1 MELMFAEWEDGE
13 RFSFE
18 DSDRFEE
25 DSLCSFISEAE
36 SLCQNWRGWR
46 KQSAGPNSPTVKIKD
61 GQVIPLVEL
70 SAKQVAFHIPFEVVE
85 KVYPPVPEQLQLRI
99 AYWSFPENEEDIR
112 LYSCLA
118 NGSPDEFQRGEQL
131 YRIKA
136 VRDPLQIGFHL
147 SATVVSQQP
156 GQSKG
161 AYNVAVMF
169 DRCRITSCSCTC
181 GAGAKWC
188 AHVVAL
194 CLFRIHNASAVCL
207 RAPVSESLSRLQR
220 DQLQKFAQYL
230 ISELPQQ
237 ILPTAQR
244 LLDELLSSQSTAIN
258 TVCGAPD
265 PTAGPSASDQSTWY
279 LDESTLSD
287 NIKKTLHKFCGPS
300 PVVFSDVNS
309 MYLSSTE
316 PPAAA
321 EWACLLRPL
330 RGREP
335 EGIWNLLSIVREMF
349 KRRDSNAAPLLE
361 ILTEQCLTYE
371 QIIGWWYSVR
381 TSASHSSASG
391 HTGRSN
397 GQTEVAAHA
406 CASMCDEMV
415 VLWRLAVLDPTMS
428 PQRRLELASQLKQ
441 WHLKVIEIVK
451 RGQHRKSLDK
461 LFQGFKP
468 AVESCYFDWEAAY
481 PLAGITYCST
491 DKKSASFCWARA
503 VQQQRGAKAGLN
515 GGAGGGGGGGGGG
528 GDQESG
534 GRPGGAGCDGG
545 SVDYKPRSGG
555 GGGYQQEVAVRP
567 KETLVGKRKGLSA
580 GGGGL
585 MRLGG
590 GGVSLGM
597 EGEGKG
603 MYKPGGSGGGGG
615 GAAGGSSSSS
625 SGSKAKMTQ
634 GGKASCSGGAGG
646 GGGGSGGG
654 GGGGSGGG
662 GGGGGSGKHPSAKR
676 RTSSEDSSLE
686 PDMAELSLDD
696 GSSLALGAE
705 ASNTSSFDF
714 LPPPPEMLPSPSPL
728 LREPRKYGGNGGG
741 SGGMGLGKERAFD
754 GKRVTHAPVAVPPQ
768 PDAFPKSCD
777 LPGPSSASAPG
788 GGGGVASAGS
798 ANDKE
803 VEVEAELEE
812 NGVEEED
819 LVAMDD
825 APQPSTSTAASGS
838 SSLPVVTVTG
848 KPPRGARREGGGG
861 AAGGGAAGGI
871 GEGSGAS
878 AAPEGAAAA
887 AGGGGGGGGGDP
899 VGEDDYQAYY
909 LSAAEEGGE
918 RGAPD
923 NNHEEEP
930 DIFAGI
936 KPLEQEG
943 RMEVLFACAEALY
956 AHGYSNE
963 ACRLAVELARD
974 LLANPPDLK
983 VEQPQTKGKKSKVST
998 SRQTQVATN
1007 TLSKAAFLL
1016 TVLSERQELHNL
1028 AFSMGMFSLE
1038 LQRPPASTKALEV
1051 KLAYQESEVVALLK
1065 KIPLGVVEMGLI
1077 RDRAEQLRDGNFCDY
1092 RPVLPLMLASFIFD
1106 VLCTPA
1112 VSPTGSRPP
1121 SRNRNTEMP
1130 GDEELGFEAAVAAIG
1145 MKTTV
1150 SEAEHPLL
1158 CEGTR
1163 REKGDL
1169 ALALMITYKDDQS
1182 KLKKILDK
1190 LLDRESQTHK
1200 PQTLSSFYSSKPA
1213 AGSQKSPSKHSAAH
1227 THAHTHTHAHAHTHA
1242 SSSSHS
1248 ASAGASG
1255 GVSKHA
1261 GAVPVSS
1268 GAGSAQGSGSGS
1280 AQGVAGGGCAA
1291 GQQGA
1296 LGGGGVQNV
1305 SAAAAAEAGEAGTT
1319 DSREQDGVPLSSC
1332 EQPSEA
1338 AVFKPEGTVPSR
1350 LALGG
1355 RGAYSGRCWG
1365 SPVRQKKKHTGM
1377 ASIDSSA
1384 PETTSDSSPT
1394 LSRRP
1399 LRGGWAATSWGR
1411 GQDSDSISSSS
1422 SDSLGS
1428 SSSSG
1433 SRRAGG
1439 GARAKSTDTS
1449 RYKGRRPECHA
1460 PHVPN
1465 QPSEAAAHFYFELA
1479 KTVLIKAGGNSS
1491 TSIFTQPS
1499 ASGGHQGPHR
1509 NLHLCAFEIGLYALG
1524 LHNFVSPNWLSRT
1537 YSSHVS
1543 WITGQAMEIG
1553 SAALNILVECWDG
1566 HLTPPEV
1573 ASLADRASRARDP
1586 NMVRAA
1592 AELALSCLPHAHA
1605 LNPNEIQRALVQCKE
1620 QVGPSL
1626 QIWQH
1631 CHRHSEGPPHGT
1643 HKRHHWSRDQ
1653 VREQDN
1659 VMLEKACMAVEE
1671 AAKGGGVYPEVLF
1684 EVAHQWYWLY
1694 EQTVGGGS
1702 GAQREVPARC
1712 GANGGT
1718 ARRQQE
1724 SSCNVLEGGGGMD
1737 PQQMAAVTASV
1748 TAATVVPVISVGS
1761 TIYQSHTLPGSAMAH
1776 TQGLHPYTTIQAH
1789 LPTVCT
1795 SQYLGHPLQHV
1806 SRPAVFPV
1814 PGATYPQ
1821 GMHPAFIGAQ
1831 YPFSVAT
1838 GPPMATAVT
1847 FPGVPVPSMTQITV
1861 HPYHTETGLPLS
1873 TTVAGGVHSGSAI
1886 QAIQGASM
1894 PGLASQPAPLVS
1906 APFPTEDEHSQPI
1919 SQQGLHYLHSAYRVG
1934 MLALEMLGRRAHNDH
1949 PNNFSRSPPYTE
1961 DVKWLLGLA
1970 ARLGVN
1976 YVYQFCVGAAKGVLS
1991 PFVLQEI
1998 IMEALQRLNPAH
2010 IHAHLRTPAFQ
2021 QLVQRCQQAYLQ
2033 YIHHRL
2039 IHLTPADYDD
2049 FVNIIRSARGAF
2061 CLTPVGMMQFNDVL
2075 QNLKRGKQTKELWQ
2089 RISLEMATFSP

>member
-46 KQSAGPNSPTVKIKD
+46 KQSAGPNSPTVKMKD
-61 GQVIPLVEL
+61 GLVIPLVEL

-99 AYWSFPENEEDIR
+99 AFWSFPENEEDIR

-118 NGSPDEFQRGEQL
+118 NGSADEFQRGEQL
-131 YRIKA
+131 FRMRA
-136 VRDPLQIGFHL
+136 VKDPLQIGFHL
-147 SATVVSQQP
+147 SATVVPPQMVP
-156 GQSKG
+156 PKG

-361 ILTEQCLTYE
+361 ILTDQCLTYE
-371 QIIGWWYSVR
+371 QITGWWYSVR

-397 GQTEVAAHA
+397 GQSEVAAHA

-415 VLWRLAVLDPTMS
+415 VLWRLAVLDPTIS
-428 PQRRLELASQLKQ
+428 PQRRRDICTQLRQ
-441 WHLKVIEIVK
+441 WQLKVIDNVK
-451 RGQHRKSLDK
+451 RGQHKKSLEK

-468 AVESCYFDWEAAY
+468 AVEACYFNWEEAY
-481 PLAGITYCST
+481 PIPGITYSST
-491 DKKSASFCWARA
+491 DKKNSFCWVKA
-503 VQQQRGAKAGLN
+503 VQQRNCRLQCMETTCETSRGHG
-515 GGAGGGGGGGGGG
+515 
-528 GDQESG
+528 QE
-534 GRPGGAGCDGG
+534 PGGTCLHPGD
-545 SVDYKPRSGG
+545 RSRPSS
-555 GGGYQQEVAVRP
+555 QEPAVRP
-567 KETLVGKRKGLSA
+567 KELIGKRKVVSEAPQRALRRLSA
-580 GGGGL
+580 
-585 MRLGG
+585 
-590 GGVSLGM
+590 
-597 EGEGKG
+597 EGDKAV
-603 MYKPGGSGGGGG
+603 YKTAVG
-615 GAAGGSSSSS
+615 
-625 SGSKAKMTQ
+625 KAKLPV
-634 GGKASCSGGAGG
+634 GKSLASKH
-646 GGGGSGGG
+646 
-654 GGGGSGGG
+654 
-662 GGGGGSGKHPSAKR
+662 SGKR
-676 RTSSEDSSLE
+676 RMSSEDSSLE
-686 PDMAELSLDD
+686 PDLAEMSLDD
-696 GSSLALGAE
+696 SSLALGAE
-705 ASNTSSFDF
+705 ASNTFSFTESPLSRSYRDTF
-714 LPPPPEMLPSPSPL
+714 EDDGGVYFSEGPEPSVRSNPAAKKAPKDPVEEVGSGDDDLPS
-728 LREPRKYGGNGGG
+728 
-741 SGGMGLGKERAFD
+741 AD
-754 GKRVTHAPVAVPPQ
+754 
-768 PDAFPKSCD
+768 
-777 LPGPSSASAPG
+777 
-788 GGGGVASAGS
+788 
-798 ANDKE
+798 
-803 VEVEAELEE
+803 E
-812 NGVEEED
+812 NG
-819 LVAMDD
+819 
-825 APQPSTSTAASGS
+825 ASR
-838 SSLPVVTVTG
+838 
-848 KPPRGARREGGGG
+848 KPEVGENG
-861 AAGGGAAGGI
+861 AAGGGEE
-871 GEGSGAS
+871 GE
-878 AAPEGAAAA
+878 E
-887 AGGGGGGGGGDP
+887 
-899 VGEDDYQAYY
+899 EDDYQVYY
-909 LSAAEEGGE
+909 LNPQEVAKEKEDKAEAG
-918 RGAPD
+918 
-923 NNHEEEP
+923 NEEEQ

-936 KPLEQEG
+936 KPLEQEN
-943 RMEVLFACAEALY
+943 RMEILFACAEALY

-963 ACRLAVELARD
+963 ACRLTVELARD

-983 VEQPQTKGKKSKVST
+983 VEQPPTKGKKNKVST
-998 SRQTQVATN
+998 SKQTWMATN

-1016 TVLSERQELHNL
+1016 TVLSERLEYHNL
-1028 AFSMGMFSLE
+1028 AFRIGMFALE

-1051 KLAYQESEVVALLK
+1051 KLAYQESEIVALLK
-1065 KIPLGVVEMGLI
+1065 KIPLGTNEMNTI
-1077 RDRAEQLRDGNFCDY
+1077 RGRAEELREGTLCDY

-1106 VLCTPA
+1106 VLCTPV

-1121 SRNRNTEMP
+1121 SRNWNNEMP
-1130 GDEELGFEAAVAAIG
+1130 GDEELGFEAAVAALG

-1200 PQTLSSFYSSKPA
+1200 PQTLSSFYSSSKPTVA
-1213 AGSQKSPSKHSAAH
+1213 NQKSPSKHAAQS
-1227 THAHTHTHAHAHTHA
+1227 TTAIQQLPGTSVTQQAGVTTAVQ
-1242 SSSSHS
+1242 SSPSESF
-1248 ASAGASG
+1248 
-1255 GVSKHA
+1255 VEK
-1261 GAVPVSS
+1261 
-1268 GAGSAQGSGSGS
+1268 SAQESSQRS
-1280 AQGVAGGGCAA
+1280 PC
-1291 GQQGA
+1291 
-1296 LGGGGVQNV
+1296 
-1305 SAAAAAEAGEAGTT
+1305 EPPGE
-1319 DSREQDGVPLSSC
+1319 SSVVK
-1332 EQPSEA
+1332 Q
-1338 AVFKPEGTVPSR
+1338 EGKVPSR
-1350 LALGG
+1350 LALGS
-1355 RGAYSGRCWG
+1355 RGGYNGRCWG

-1433 SRRAGG
+1433 SRRASG
-1439 GARAKSTDTS
+1439 GARAKTVEVG
-1449 RYKGRRPECHA
+1449 RYKGRRPESHA

-1491 TSIFTQPS
+1491 TSIFTHPS
-1499 ASGGHQGPHR
+1499 SSGGHQGPHR

-1573 ASLADRASRARDP
+1573 ASLADRASRARDS

-1620 QVGPSL
+1620 Q
-1626 QIWQH
+1626 
-1631 CHRHSEGPPHGT
+1631 
-1643 HKRHHWSRDQ
+1643 
-1653 VREQDN
+1653 DN
-1659 VMLEKACMAVEE
+1659 LMLEKACMAVEE

-1694 EQTVGGGS
+1694 EQTVGGTP
-1702 GAQREVPARC
+1702 AQREGATGCSASGARA
-1712 GANGGT
+1712 GSEAVRGLTDSRVT
-1718 ARRQQE
+1718 AE
-1724 SSCNVLEGGGGMD
+1724 PTTVTVA
-1737 PQQMAAVTASV
+1737 AAVTA
-1748 TAATVVPVISVGS
+1748 AATVVPVISVGS
-1761 TIYQSHTLPGSAMAH
+1761 TIYQQHTMAGPAMAHAH
-1776 TQGLHPYTTIQAH
+1776 TQGLHPYTTLQTHI
-1789 LPTVCT
+1789 PCNP
-1795 SQYLGHPLQHV
+1795 QYIGHPIQHMP
-1806 SRPAVFPV
+1806 RPAVFPV
-1814 PGATYPQ
+1814 PGSAYPQ
-1821 GMHPAFIGAQ
+1821 GVHPAFIGAQ
-1831 YPFSVAT
+1831 YPYSVTTPSLA
-1838 GPPMATAVT
+1838 ATAVS
-1847 FPGVPVPSMTQITV
+1847 FPGVPVPSMTQIAV
-1861 HPYHTETGLPLS
+1861 HPYHAETGLSLS
-1873 TTVAGGVHSGSAI
+1873 SNVAIGSVHAGSTFP
-1886 QAIQGASM
+1886 AIQGAPLTALS
-1894 PGLASQPAPLVS
+1894 SQPNSLVTGG
-1906 APFPTEDEHSQPI
+1906 FPSEDEQHSQPV
-1919 SQQGLHYLHSAYRVG
+1919 SPQGLHYLHSAYRVG

-1970 ARLGVN
+1970 AKLGVN
-1976 YVYQFCVGAAKGVLS
+1976 YVHQFCVGAAKGVLS

-2010 IHAHLRTPAFQ
+2010 VHNHLRTPAFH
-2021 QLVQRCQQAYLQ
+2021 QLVQRCQQAYMQ

-2049 FVNIIRSARGAF
+2049 FVNAIRSARSAF
-2061 CLTPVGMMQFNDVL
+2061 CLTPMGMMQFNDIL
-2075 QNLKRGKQTKELWQ
+2075 QNLKRSKQTKELWQ
-2089 RISLEMATFSP
+2089 RVSLEMTTFSP

>member
-131 YRIKA
+131 YRMRA
-136 VRDPLQIGFHL
+136 VKDPLQIGFHL
-147 SATVVSQQP
+147 SATVVSPQAGQP
-156 GQSKG
+156 KG
-161 AYNVAVMF
+161 SYNVAVMF

-349 KRRDSNAAPLLE
+349 KRRDSNAAPLLQ

-428 PQRRLELASQLKQ
+428 PQRRLELTAQLKQ

-468 AVESCYFDWEAAY
+468 AVESCYFNWEVAY
-481 PLAGITYCST
+481 PLPGITYCST

-503 VQQQRGAKAGLN
+503 VQQQRGTKAGLC
-515 GGAGGGGGGGGGG
+515 GDPLEPGGGGSRIPTS
-528 GDQESG
+528 E
-534 GRPGGAGCDGG
+534 GGATEHK
-545 SVDYKPRSGG
+545 SRSSSAHPP
-555 GGGYQQEVAVRP
+555 QQEVAVRP
-567 KETLVGKRKGLSA
+567 KETITSKRKGVSGVSS
-580 GGGGL
+580 GGVL
-585 MRLGG
+585 VRLGG
-590 GGVSLGM
+590 SVSLSLE
-597 EGEGKG
+597 EGGKNV
-603 MYKPGGSGGGGG
+603 YK
-615 GAAGGSSSSS
+615 AGGSSSSS
-625 SGSKAKMTQ
+625 SGKAKLTQ
-634 GGKASCSGGAGG
+634 SGKASCSG
-646 GGGGSGGG
+646 SGGG
-654 GGGGSGGG
+654 G
-662 GGGGGSGKHPSAKR
+662 GKHPSAKR

-686 PDMAELSLDD
+686 PDIAELSLDD

-705 ASNTSSFDF
+705 ASNTFDF

-728 LREPRKYGGNGGG
+728 LREPRKYSGGG
-741 SGGMGLGKERAFD
+741 SSGGGSSVPKDRAFD
-754 GKRVTHAPVAVPPQ
+754 GKRASHAPVAPAAEASPC
-768 PDAFPKSCD
+768 FSKE
-777 LPGPSSASAPG
+777 GPMAAT
-788 GGGGVASAGS
+788 VTAAVE
-798 ANDKE
+798 KE

-812 NGVEEED
+812 NGGDED
-819 LVAMDD
+819 PLDD
-825 APQPSTSTAASGS
+825 TRPSTSAAA
-838 SSLPVVTVTG
+838 LATG
-848 KPPRGARREGGGG
+848 ITKPQRGCRE
-861 AAGGGAAGGI
+861 
-871 GEGSGAS
+871 GEGSGAA
-878 AAPEGAAAA
+878 AAPGPQALEGAEAA
-887 AGGGGGGGGGDP
+887 AGAAGGAGAGAGDP
-899 VGEDDYQAYY
+899 GGEDDYQAYY
-909 LSAAEEGGE
+909 LNAASEEGAE
-918 RGAPD
+918 RGVPD
-923 NNHEEEP
+923 SSHEEEP

-963 ACRLAVELARD
+963 ACRLAVELAGD

-1016 TVLSERQELHNL
+1016 TVLSERLEWHNL
-1028 AFSMGMFSLE
+1028 AFSTGMFSLE

-1065 KIPLGVVEMGLI
+1065 KIPLGVVEMAAI
-1077 RDRAEQLRDGNFCDY
+1077 RDRAEQLRDGSFCDY

-1106 VLCTPA
+1106 VLCTPV

-1130 GDEELGFEAAVAAIG
+1130 GDEELGFEAAVAALG

-1213 AGSQKSPSKHSAAH
+1213 TSSQKSPSKHA
-1227 THAHTHTHAHAHTHA
+1227 TQG
-1242 SSSSHS
+1242 
-1248 ASAGASG
+1248 AGGATG
-1255 GVSKHA
+1255 GISKHA
-1261 GAVPVSS
+1261 APVAT
-1268 GAGSAQGSGSGS
+1268 GNSASV
-1280 AQGVAGGGCAA
+1280 QGVAGGGAA
-1291 GQQGA
+1291 GQQGG
-1296 LGGGGVQNV
+1296 LGGSAVQN
-1305 SAAAAAEAGEAGTT
+1305 AAAGDGISE
-1319 DSREQDGVPLSSC
+1319 SREQDGAQSSSC
-1332 EQPSEA
+1332 EQQSEA
-1338 AVFKPEGTVPSR
+1338 APFKPEGTVPSR

-1355 RGAYSGRCWG
+1355 RGGYGTRCWG

-1399 LRGGWAATSWGR
+1399 LRGGWAAASWGR

-1620 QVGPSL
+1620 Q
-1626 QIWQH
+1626 
-1631 CHRHSEGPPHGT
+1631 
-1643 HKRHHWSRDQ
+1643 
-1653 VREQDN
+1653 DN

-1702 GAQREVPARC
+1702 GNQREAPGRC
-1712 GANGGT
+1712 GANGG
-1718 ARRQQE
+1718 AGRRPP
-1724 SSCNVLEGGGGMD
+1724 EGGCVALDSGGAMD
-1737 PQQMAAVTASV
+1737 PGGVAAVTASV
-1748 TAATVVPVISVGS
+1748 TAAAVVPVISVGS
-1761 TIYQSHTLPGSAMAH
+1761 TIYQSHALPGSAMAH
-1776 TQGLHPYTTIQAH
+1776 SQGLHPYTTIQAH

-1795 SQYLGHPLQHV
+1795 PQYLGHPLQHV
-1806 SRPAVFPV
+1806 PRPAVFPV
-1814 PGATYPQ
+1814 SGTSYPQ

-1838 GPPMATAVT
+1838 GPHPPMAATAVA
-1847 FPGVPVPSMTQITV
+1847 FPGVPVPSMTQIAV
-1861 HPYHTETGLPLS
+1861 HPYHTADAGLPLS
-1873 TTVAGGVHSGSAI
+1873 TTVAGGVHSGSTI
-1886 QAIQGASM
+1886 QAI
-1894 PGLASQPAPLVS
+1894 PGLSSQPTSLVS
-1906 APFPTEDEHSQPI
+1906 TPFPVEDEQHSQPV

-2010 IHAHLRTPAFQ
+2010 IHAHLRTPAFH

>member
-131 YRIKA
+131 YRIRA
-136 VRDPLQIGFHL
+136 VKDPLQIGFHL
-147 SATVVSQQP
+147 SATVVTSQS

-371 QIIGWWYSVR
+371 QIISWWYSVR

-397 GQTEVAAHA
+397 GQSEVAAHA

-428 PQRRLELASQLKQ
+428 PCRRLELAGQLKQ

-468 AVESCYFDWEAAY
+468 AVESCYFNWEVAY
-481 PLAGITYCST
+481 PLDGITYCCA
-491 DKKSASFCWARA
+491 DKKSATFCWSRA
-503 VQQQRGAKAGLN
+503 VQHQRGVKAAAGVGGEPPEPGGGGRGE
-515 GGAGGGGGGGGGG
+515 GGAGG
-528 GDQESG
+528 DFK
-534 GRPGGAGCDGG
+534 GRGHP
-545 SVDYKPRSGG
+545 S
-555 GGGYQQEVAVRP
+555 QQEVAVRP
-567 KETLVGKRKGLSA
+567 KETILTKRKGLSVS
-580 GGGGL
+580 GGGGML
-585 MRLGG
+585 VRLGG
-590 GGVSLGM
+590 AVALSLEDGGGKCVYKGPGSSSGGKLKLTQG
-597 EGEGKG
+597 GGKG
-603 MYKPGGSGGGGG
+603 ASVGGPGGSGGIGGG
-615 GAAGGSSSSS
+615 KHAG
-625 SGSKAKMTQ
+625 
-634 GGKASCSGGAGG
+634 
-646 GGGGSGGG
+646 
-654 GGGGSGGG
+654 
-662 GGGGGSGKHPSAKR
+662 AKR

-686 PDMAELSLDD
+686 PDLAELSLDD
-696 GSSLALGAE
+696 GCSLALGAE
-705 ASNTSSFDF
+705 ASNTFEF

-728 LREPRKYGGNGGG
+728 LRDSRKYNSSSSSGGG
-741 SGGMGLGKERAFD
+741 KMFEAKRAS
-754 GKRVTHAPVAVPPQ
+754 H
-768 PDAFPKSCD
+768 
-777 LPGPSSASAPG
+777 ASAALPAAEPAPAHA
-788 GGGGVASAGS
+788 VVVVMDMPSA
-798 ANDKE
+798 AEK
-803 VEVEAELEE
+803 EAELEVTPVQ
-812 NGVEEED
+812 NKDED
-819 LVAMDD
+819 VDSAGSN
-825 APQPSTSTAASGS
+825 QPSTSTTTVRS
-838 SSLPVVTVTG
+838 VTTQPSA
-848 KPPRGARREGGGG
+848 KPPRARREVASGG
-861 AAGGGAAGGI
+861 AAAGT
-871 GEGSGAS
+871 
-878 AAPEGAAAA
+878 GAAAA
-887 AGGGGGGGGGDP
+887 AGLTNQGAEAASGAAGGEA
-899 VGEDDYQAYY
+899 VAEDDYQAYY
-909 LSAAEEGGE
+909 PSAASEEGAD
-918 RGAPD
+918 RQLTD
-923 NNHEEEP
+923 NHQEEEP
-930 DIFAGI
+930 DIFAGM
-936 KPLEQEG
+936 KPLEQEAH
-943 RMEVLFACAEALY
+943 MDVLFACAEALH

-1016 TVLSERQELHNL
+1016 TVLCERLELHNL
-1028 AFSMGMFSLE
+1028 AFSTGMFSLE

-1051 KLAYQESEVVALLK
+1051 KLAYQESEVVSLLK
-1065 KIPLGVVEMGLI
+1065 KIPLGLVEMSAI
-1077 RDRAEQLRDGNFCDY
+1077 RERGEQLRDGNFCDY

-1106 VLCTPA
+1106 VLCTPV

-1121 SRNRNTEMP
+1121 SRNRNNDMP
-1130 GDEELGFEAAVAAIG
+1130 GDEELGFEAAVAALG

-1163 REKGDL
+1163 RVKGDL

-1213 AGSQKSPSKHSAAH
+1213 AGSQRSPSKHTVSKHAPSSSSAA
-1227 THAHTHTHAHAHTHA
+1227 AVVA
-1242 SSSSHS
+1242 SSSSSSS
-1248 ASAGASG
+1248 AVA
-1255 GVSKHA
+1255 
-1261 GAVPVSS
+1261 
-1268 GAGSAQGSGSGS
+1268 
-1280 AQGVAGGGCAA
+1280 VAGEEAA
-1291 GQQGA
+1291 HQA
-1296 LGGGGVQNV
+1296 DLNTVQN
-1305 SAAAAAEAGEAGTT
+1305 STAGESTAET
-1319 DSREQDGVPLSSC
+1319 REHVSDGPPSSSDQQN
-1332 EQPSEA
+1332 ETAPFKLEA
-1338 AVFKPEGTVPSR
+1338 TVPSR
-1350 LALGG
+1350 LALGARCG
-1355 RGAYSGRCWG
+1355 YNQRCWG

-1620 QVGPSL
+1620 Q
-1626 QIWQH
+1626 
-1631 CHRHSEGPPHGT
+1631 
-1643 HKRHHWSRDQ
+1643 
-1653 VREQDN
+1653 DN

-1694 EQTVGGGS
+1694 EQSVGGGS
-1702 GAQREVPARC
+1702 GQQRETSGRC
-1712 GANGGT
+1712 GANGGSG
-1718 ARRQQE
+1718 RRPLE
-1724 SSCNVLEGGGGMD
+1724 SSCVVLDANMESAGV
-1737 PQQMAAVTASV
+1737 ATVTASV
-1748 TAATVVPVISVGS
+1748 TAAAVVPVISVGS
-1761 TIYQSHTLPGSAMAH
+1761 TIYQSHAMPGQAMVH
-1776 TQGLHPYTTIQAH
+1776 PHSQGLHPYTTIQAH

-1795 SQYLGHPLQHV
+1795 PQYLGHPLQHV
-1806 SRPAVFPV
+1806 QRPTIFPV
-1814 PGATYPQ
+1814 AGAAYPQ
-1821 GMHPAFIGAQ
+1821 GLHPAFIGAQ

-1838 GPPMATAVT
+1838 VPQPAMAATAVT
-1847 FPGVPVPSMTQITV
+1847 FPGVPVPSMTQIAV
-1861 HPYHTETGLPLS
+1861 HPYHPETGLPLS
-1873 TTVAGGVHSGSAI
+1873 TTVAVGSIHAGPTI
-1886 QAIQGASM
+1886 QAIQGTALS
-1894 PGLASQPAPLVS
+1894 SQPVS
-1906 APFPTEDEHSQPI
+1906 LLSSPFPAEDEQHSQPI

-2010 IHAHLRTPAFQ
+2010 IHAHLRTPAFH

-2049 FVNIIRSARGAF
+2049 FVNIIRSARSAF

>member
-46 KQSAGPNSPTVKIKD
+46 KQSAGPNSPTVKIKGGD
-61 GQVIPLVEL
+61 WGASVNRDVIPLVEL

-131 YRIKA
+131 YRMRA
-136 VRDPLQIGFHL
+136 VKDPLQIGFHL
-147 SATVVSQQP
+147 SATVVSPQA

-335 EGIWNLLSIVREMF
+335 EGIWNLLSIVREML

-397 GQTEVAAHA
+397 GQSEVAAHA

-428 PQRRLELASQLKQ
+428 PHRRLELAAQLKQ

-468 AVESCYFDWEAAY
+468 AVESCYFNWEVAY
-481 PLAGITYCST
+481 PLPGITYCSA

-503 VQQQRGAKAGLN
+503 VQSGSSE
-515 GGAGGGGGGGGGG
+515 GGG
-528 GDQESG
+528 GDYK
-534 GRPGGAGCDGG
+534 GR
-545 SVDYKPRSGG
+545 SL
-555 GGGYQQEVAVRP
+555 QQEVAVRP
-567 KETLVGKRKGLSA
+567 KETIVSKRKGLSA
-580 GGGGL
+580 GGGGGVL
-585 MRLGG
+585 VRLGG
-590 GGVSLGM
+590 SVSLSLE
-597 EGEGKG
+597 EGSSKG
-603 MYKPGGSGGGGG
+603 MYK
-615 GAAGGSSSSS
+615 GAGSSSST
-625 SGSKAKMTQ
+625 GGKAKIAQ
-634 GGKASCSGGAGG
+634 GGKSSS
-646 GGGGSGGG
+646 GGSGVVG
-654 GGGGSGGG
+654 
-662 GGGGGSGKHPSAKR
+662 GKHQAAKR

-705 ASNTSSFDF
+705 ASNTFDF
-714 LPPPPEMLPSPSPL
+714 TPPPPEMLPSPSPL
-728 LREPRKYGGNGGG
+728 LREPHKY
-741 SGGMGLGKERAFD
+741 
-754 GKRVTHAPVAVPPQ
+754 
-768 PDAFPKSCD
+768 
-777 LPGPSSASAPG
+777 
-788 GGGGVASAGS
+788 SAGGKG
-798 ANDKE
+798 AGNTPKE
-803 VEVEAELEE
+803 
-812 NGVEEED
+812 
-819 LVAMDD
+819 
-825 APQPSTSTAASGS
+825 PAAKSPHDG
-838 SSLPVVTVTG
+838 
-848 KPPRGARREGGGG
+848 RRETGTG
-861 AAGGGAAGGI
+861 AVALPNQ
-871 GEGSGAS
+871 
-878 AAPEGAAAA
+878 APEGAAGA
-887 AGGGGGGGGGDP
+887 GGDP
-899 VGEDDYQAYY
+899 VGEDDYQAYF
-909 LSAAEEGGE
+909 LNSANEEGAE
-918 RGAPD
+918 RVSE
-923 NNHEEEP
+923 NNNEEEP

-943 RMEVLFACAEALY
+943 QMEVLFACAEALH
-956 AHGYSNE
+956 AHGYSND
-963 ACRLAVELARD
+963 ACRLAVELAGD

-1007 TLSKAAFLL
+1007 TLVKTSFLL
-1016 TVLSERQELHNL
+1016 TVLSERLELHNL
-1028 AFSMGMFSLE
+1028 AFSTGMFSLE

-1065 KIPLGVVEMGLI
+1065 KIPLGLVEMTSI

-1106 VLCTPA
+1106 VLCTPV

-1121 SRNRNTEMP
+1121 SRNRNNEMP
-1130 GDEELGFEAAVAAIG
+1130 GDEELGFEAAVAALG

-1213 AGSQKSPSKHSAAH
+1213 ASSQRSPSKHAAH
-1227 THAHTHTHAHAHTHA
+1227 TAHGHG
-1242 SSSSHS
+1242 
-1248 ASAGASG
+1248 GATG

-1261 GAVPVSS
+1261 PNATP
-1268 GAGSAQGSGSGS
+1268 A
-1280 AQGVAGGGCAA
+1280 
-1291 GQQGA
+1291 
-1296 LGGGGVQNV
+1296 
-1305 SAAAAAEAGEAGTT
+1305 
-1319 DSREQDGVPLSSC
+1319 SC
-1332 EQPSEA
+1332 DQPSEA
-1338 AVFKPEGTVPSR
+1338 VPFKPDGTVPSR

-1399 LRGGWAATSWGR
+1399 LRGGWAAASWGR

-1620 QVGPSL
+1620 Q
-1626 QIWQH
+1626 
-1631 CHRHSEGPPHGT
+1631 
-1643 HKRHHWSRDQ
+1643 
-1653 VREQDN
+1653 DN
-1659 VMLEKACMAVEE
+1659 VMLEKACMAM
-1671 AAKGGGVYPEVLF
+1671 GHGVMDNIGNMDSSG
-1684 EVAHQWYWLY
+1684 VA
-1694 EQTVGGGS
+1694 T
-1702 GAQREVPARC
+1702 
-1712 GANGGT
+1712 
-1718 ARRQQE
+1718 
-1724 SSCNVLEGGGGMD
+1724 
-1737 PQQMAAVTASV
+1737 VTASV
-1748 TAATVVPVISVGS
+1748 TAAAVVPVISVGS
-1761 TIYQSHTLPGSAMAH
+1761 TIYQSHALPGSAMAHPH

-1795 SQYLGHPLQHV
+1795 PQYLGHPLQHV
-1806 SRPAVFPV
+1806 PRPTVFPV
-1814 PGATYPQ
+1814 SGGAYPQ

-1831 YPFSVAT
+1831 YPFSVAA
-1838 GPPMATAVT
+1838 GPHPPMAATAVT
-1847 FPGVPVPSMTQITV
+1847 FPGVPVPSMTQIAV

-1873 TTVAGGVHSGSAI
+1873 TTVAVGGVHSGATI
-1886 QAIQGASM
+1886 QAIQGSSL
-1894 PGLASQPAPLVS
+1894 PGMSSQPVSLVS
-1906 APFPTEDEHSQPI
+1906 APFPSEDEQHSQPI

-2010 IHAHLRTPAFQ
+2010 IHAHLRTPAFH

>member
-46 KQSAGPNSPTVKIKD
+46 KQSAGPNSPTVKMKD
-61 GQVIPLVEL
+61 GLVIPLVEL

-99 AYWSFPENEEDIR
+99 AFWSFPENEEDIR

-118 NGSPDEFQRGEQL
+118 NGSADEFQRGEQL
-131 YRIKA
+131 FRMRA
-136 VRDPLQIGFHL
+136 VKDPLQIGFHL
-147 SATVVSQQP
+147 SATVVPPQMVP
-156 GQSKG
+156 PKG

-349 KRRDSNAAPLLE
+349 KRRDTNAAPLLE
-361 ILTEQCLTYE
+361 ILTDQCLTYE
-371 QIIGWWYSVR
+371 QITGWWYSVR

-397 GQTEVAAHA
+397 GQSEVAAHA

-415 VLWRLAVLDPTMS
+415 VLWRLAVLDPTIS
-428 PQRRLELASQLKQ
+428 PHRRRDMCAQLRLWQ
-441 WHLKVIEIVK
+441 LKVIDNVK
-451 RGQHRKSLDK
+451 RGQHKKSLEK

-468 AVESCYFDWEAAY
+468 AVEACYFNWEEAY
-481 PLAGITYCST
+481 PIPGITYSSA
-491 DKKSASFCWARA
+491 DKKNSFCWVKAI
-503 VQQQRGAKAGLN
+503 QQRSCRPQCAEAICEPGRGPGQEAAGTCLQL
-515 GGAGGGGGGGGGG
+515 
-528 GDQESG
+528 GDRSRPTSQE
-534 GRPGGAGCDGG
+534 P
-545 SVDYKPRSGG
+545 
-555 GGGYQQEVAVRP
+555 AVRP
-567 KETLVGKRKGLSA
+567 KEILGKRKVVPEGPQRALRRLSA
-580 GGGGL
+580 EGDKVASKPAVNKGKLPAGK
-585 MRLGG
+585 
-590 GGVSLGM
+590 SLA
-597 EGEGKG
+597 GKH
-603 MYKPGGSGGGGG
+603 
-615 GAAGGSSSSS
+615 
-625 SGSKAKMTQ
+625 
-634 GGKASCSGGAGG
+634 
-646 GGGGSGGG
+646 
-654 GGGGSGGG
+654 
-662 GGGGGSGKHPSAKR
+662 SGKR
-676 RTSSEDSSLE
+676 RMSSEDSSLE
-686 PDMAELSLDD
+686 PDLAEMTLDD
-696 GSSLALGAE
+696 SSLALGAE
-705 ASNTSSFDF
+705 ASNTFSFTESPLSRSYRDTF
-714 LPPPPEMLPSPSPL
+714 EDDGGVYFSEVAEPTLRSSPSSKKTPKD
-728 LREPRKYGGNGGG
+728 PGGEVG
-741 SGGMGLGKERAFD
+741 SGD
-754 GKRVTHAPVAVPPQ
+754 
-768 PDAFPKSCD
+768 DDFPC
-777 LPGPSSASAPG
+777 PGES
-788 GGGGVASAGS
+788 GGGVSLKP
-798 ANDKE
+798 KE
-803 VEVEAELEE
+803 VGE
-812 NGVEEED
+812 NGADGGEED
-819 LVAMDD
+819 D
-825 APQPSTSTAASGS
+825 
-838 SSLPVVTVTG
+838 
-848 KPPRGARREGGGG
+848 
-861 AAGGGAAGGI
+861 
-871 GEGSGAS
+871 
-878 AAPEGAAAA
+878 
-887 AGGGGGGGGGDP
+887 
-899 VGEDDYQAYY
+899 DDYQVYY
-909 LSAAEEGGE
+909 LNPQEVVKEEEEKVEGGT
-918 RGAPD
+918 
-923 NNHEEEP
+923 EEEQ

-936 KPLEQEG
+936 KPLDQEN

-963 ACRLAVELARD
+963 ACRLTVDLAKD

-983 VEQPQTKGKKSKVST
+983 VEQPPTKGKKNKVST
-998 SRQTQVATN
+998 SKQTWMATN

-1016 TVLSERQELHNL
+1016 TVLSERQEFHTL
-1028 AFSMGMFSLE
+1028 AFQIGMFALE

-1051 KLAYQESEVVALLK
+1051 KLAYQESEIVALLK
-1065 KIPLGVVEMGLI
+1065 KIPLGVNEMNTI
-1077 RDRAEQLRDGNFCDY
+1077 RGRAEELREGTLCDY

-1106 VLCTPA
+1106 VLCTPV

-1121 SRNRNTEMP
+1121 SRNWNNELP
-1130 GDEELGFEAAVAAIG
+1130 GDEELGFEAAVAALG

-1200 PQTLSSFYSSKPA
+1200 PQTLSSFYSSSKPTMA
-1213 AGSQKSPSKHSAAH
+1213 NQKSPSKHASQSAAPIQH
-1227 THAHTHTHAHAHTHA
+1227 LPGT
-1242 SSSSHS
+1242 
-1248 ASAGASG
+1248 
-1255 GVSKHA
+1255 
-1261 GAVPVSS
+1261 PV
-1268 GAGSAQGSGSGS
+1268 AQ
-1280 AQGVAGGGCAA
+1280 QAGGTPA
-1291 GQQGA
+1291 
-1296 LGGGGVQNV
+1296 VQ
-1305 SAAAAAEAGEAGTT
+1305 
-1319 DSREQDGVPLSSC
+1319 SS
-1332 EQPSEA
+1332 PSEA
-1338 AVFKPEGTVPSR
+1338 FLERSTQENPQRSPCDPPVEPSVLKQEGKVPSR
-1350 LALGG
+1350 LALGN
-1355 RGAYSGRCWG
+1355 RGGYNGRCWG

-1433 SRRAGG
+1433 SRRASG
-1439 GARAKSTDTS
+1439 GARAKTVEVG
-1449 RYKGRRPECHA
+1449 RYKGRRPESHA

-1491 TSIFTQPS
+1491 TSIFTHPS
-1499 ASGGHQGPHR
+1499 SSGGHQGPHR

-1573 ASLADRASRARDP
+1573 ASLADRASRARDS

-1620 QVGPSL
+1620 Q
-1626 QIWQH
+1626 
-1631 CHRHSEGPPHGT
+1631 
-1643 HKRHHWSRDQ
+1643 
-1653 VREQDN
+1653 DN
-1659 VMLEKACMAVEE
+1659 LMLEKACMAVEE

-1694 EQTVGGGS
+1694 EQTVGGTL
-1702 GAQREVPARC
+1702 AQREGATGCSASGARAPC
-1712 GANGGT
+1712 EAVRGLADT
-1718 ARRQQE
+1718 RV
-1724 SSCNVLEGGGGMD
+1724 SSEPTTVTVA
-1737 PQQMAAVTASV
+1737 AAVTA
-1748 TAATVVPVISVGS
+1748 AATVVPVISVGS
-1761 TIYQSHTLPGSAMAH
+1761 TIYQQHTMAGPAMAHAH
-1776 TQGLHPYTTIQAH
+1776 TQGLHPYTTLQTHI
-1789 LPTVCT
+1789 PCNP
-1795 SQYLGHPLQHV
+1795 QYIGHPIQHMP
-1806 SRPAVFPV
+1806 RPAVFPV
-1814 PGATYPQ
+1814 PGSAYPQ
-1821 GMHPAFIGAQ
+1821 GVHPAFIGAQ
-1831 YPFSVAT
+1831 YPYSVAT
-1838 GPPMATAVT
+1838 PSLAATAVS
-1847 FPGVPVPSMTQITV
+1847 FPGVPVPSMTQLAV
-1861 HPYHTETGLPLS
+1861 HPYHTEAGLSLSSNVAIGSVHAGSTFPAIQGTSLTSLSSPPTPL
-1873 TTVAGGVHSGSAI
+1873 VAGG
-1886 QAIQGASM
+1886 
-1894 PGLASQPAPLVS
+1894 
-1906 APFPTEDEHSQPI
+1906 FPSEEEQHSQPV
-1919 SQQGLHYLHSAYRVG
+1919 SPQGLHYLHSAYRVG

-1970 ARLGVN
+1970 AKLGVN
-1976 YVYQFCVGAAKGVLS
+1976 YVHQFCVGAAKGVLS

-2010 IHAHLRTPAFQ
+2010 VHNHLRTPAFH
-2021 QLVQRCQQAYLQ
+2021 QLVQRCQQAYIQ

-2049 FVNIIRSARGAF
+2049 FVNAIRSARSAF
-2061 CLTPVGMMQFNDVL
+2061 CLTPVGMMQFNDIL
-2075 QNLKRGKQTKELWQ
+2075 QNLKRSKQTKDLWQ
-2089 RISLEMATFSP
+2089 RVSLEMATFSP

>member
-46 KQSAGPNSPTVKIKD
+46 KQSAGPNSPTVKIKAGTEGTRLLRH

-131 YRIKA
+131 YRVRA
-136 VRDPLQIGFHL
+136 VKDPLQIGFHL
-147 SATVVSQQP
+147 SATVVSPQA

-265 PTAGPSASDQSTWY
+265 PTSGPSASDQSTWY

-287 NIKKTLHKFCGPS
+287 NIKKTVHKFCGPS
-300 PVVFSDVNS
+300 PVVFSKKMV
-309 MYLSSTE
+309 
-316 PPAAA
+316 
-321 EWACLLRPL
+321 ACLLRPL

-428 PQRRLELASQLKQ
+428 PQRRLELAAQLKL

-468 AVESCYFDWEAAY
+468 AVECCYFNWEVAY
-481 PLAGITYCST
+481 PLPGITYCGA
-491 DKKSASFCWARA
+491 DKKNTSFCWVRT
-503 VQQQRGAKAGLN
+503 VQQQRGAKAGTSGEPGEGAR
-515 GGAGGGGGGGGGG
+515 GGTSEGTSSE
-528 GDQESG
+528 QKS
-534 GRPGGAGCDGG
+534 RCNSHLP
-545 SVDYKPRSGG
+545 
-555 GGGYQQEVAVRP
+555 QQEVAVRP
-567 KETLVGKRKGLSA
+567 KETIVSKRKGVSGVNS
-580 GGGGL
+580 GGVL
-585 MRLGG
+585 VCLGG
-590 GGVSLGM
+590 RVSISLQ
-597 EGEGKG
+597 EGGKG
-603 MYKPGGSGGGGG
+603 MHK
-615 GAAGGSSSSS
+615 ASSSSQTA
-625 SGSKAKMTQ
+625 GSKAKLTQ
-634 GGKASCSGGAGG
+634 SNKGSCGSSSGV
-646 GGGGSGGG
+646 
-654 GGGGSGGG
+654 
-662 GGGGGSGKHPSAKR
+662 SGKHPSAKR

-705 ASNTSSFDF
+705 ASNTFDF
-714 LPPPPEMLPSPSPL
+714 LPPPPEMLPSPKRAYETKL
-728 LREPRKYGGNGGG
+728 EADLDENGGD
-741 SGGMGLGKERAFD
+741 ED
-754 GKRVTHAPVAVPPQ
+754 PVDDTRPSA
-768 PDAFPKSCD
+768 A
-777 LPGPSSASAPG
+777 LPGKAQQG
-788 GGGGVASAGS
+788 
-798 ANDKE
+798 
-803 VEVEAELEE
+803 
-812 NGVEEED
+812 
-819 LVAMDD
+819 
-825 APQPSTSTAASGS
+825 
-838 SSLPVVTVTG
+838 
-848 KPPRGARREGGGG
+848 RREGDGSVVSGVSG
-861 AAGGGAAGGI
+861 PQAA
-871 GEGSGAS
+871 E
-878 AAPEGAAAA
+878 AA
-887 AGGGGGGGGGDP
+887 AGADA
-899 VGEDDYQAYY
+899 VCEDDYQAYY
-909 LSAAEEGGE
+909 LSAASEEGAD
-918 RGAPD
+918 RGVAD
-923 NNHEEEP
+923 SNHEEEP

-943 RMEVLFACAEALY
+943 RMEILFACVEALY

-963 ACRLAVELARD
+963 ACRLAVDLARD

-998 SRQTQVATN
+998 SKQTQVATN
-1007 TLSKAAFLL
+1007 TLSKVAFLL
-1016 TVLSERQELHNL
+1016 TVLSERLELHNL
-1028 AFSMGMFSLE
+1028 AFNTGMFSLE

-1065 KIPLGVVEMGLI
+1065 KIPLGLVEMTSI

-1106 VLCTPA
+1106 VLL

-1121 SRNRNTEMP
+1121 SRNRNNEMP
-1130 GDEELGFEAAVAAIG
+1130 GDEELGFEAAVAALG

-1213 AGSQKSPSKHSAAH
+1213 TSSQKSPSKHAAH
-1227 THAHTHTHAHAHTHA
+1227 
-1242 SSSSHS
+1242 
-1248 ASAGASG
+1248 GASGATG
-1255 GVSKHA
+1255 GVSKHTPA
-1261 GAVPVSS
+1261 SAVTGEEGAQS
-1268 GAGSAQGSGSGS
+1268 
-1280 AQGVAGGGCAA
+1280 
-1291 GQQGA
+1291 
-1296 LGGGGVQNV
+1296 
-1305 SAAAAAEAGEAGTT
+1305 T
-1319 DSREQDGVPLSSC
+1319 SC
-1332 EQPSEA
+1332 EQQSEA
-1338 AVFKPEGTVPSR
+1338 APFKPEGTVPSR

-1355 RGAYSGRCWG
+1355 RGAYGTRCWG

-1399 LRGGWAATSWGR
+1399 FRGGWTAASWGR

-1449 RYKGRRPECHA
+1449 RYKGRRPESHA

-1620 QVGPSL
+1620 Q
-1626 QIWQH
+1626 
-1631 CHRHSEGPPHGT
+1631 
-1643 HKRHHWSRDQ
+1643 
-1653 VREQDN
+1653 DN

-1702 GAQREVPARC
+1702 GAQREGSGRC
-1712 GANGGT
+1712 RANGGAGRT
-1718 ARRQQE
+1718 PPE
-1724 SSCNVLEGGGGMD
+1724 GSCGILDNTGAMD
-1737 PQQMAAVTASV
+1737 PSGVAAVTTTV
-1748 TAATVVPVISVGS
+1748 TAAAVVPVISVGS
-1761 TIYQSHTLPGSAMAH
+1761 TIYQSHALPGSAMGHA
-1776 TQGLHPYTTIQAH
+1776 QGLHPYTTIQTH

-1795 SQYLGHPLQHV
+1795 PQYLGHPLQHIP
-1806 SRPAVFPV
+1806 RPAVFPV
-1814 PGATYPQ
+1814 SGAAYPQ

-1838 GPPMATAVT
+1838 GPHPPMAATAVT
-1847 FPGVPVPSMTQITV
+1847 FPGVPMPSMTQIAV
-1861 HPYHTETGLPLS
+1861 HPYHTAEALS
-1873 TTVAGGVHSGSAI
+1873 TTVAAGVHSGSTI
-1886 QAIQGASM
+1886 QAIQGASH
-1894 PGLASQPAPLVS
+1894 PGLSSQPASLVS
-1906 APFPTEDEHSQPI
+1906 APFPVEDEQHSQPI

-1970 ARLGVN
+1970 ARLGDHYGGSAEVKPCT
-1976 YVYQFCVGAAKGVLS
+1976 YPRTPPHSSLPPACAALPADPSDSCGLRRLREHHPKCPRSVLPDTTDLVGDGHFLTLTSSNLMAIYVLS
-1991 PFVLQEI
+1991 MSPNIFHSLVSVLCDPLSSFRWLI
-1998 IMEALQRLNPAH
+1998 RGFSLTMLMFGSHLNKN
-2010 IHAHLRTPAFQ
+2010 TK
-2021 QLVQRCQQAYLQ
+2021 CQTY
-2033 YIHHRL
+2033 
-2039 IHLTPADYDD
+2039 
-2049 FVNIIRSARGAF
+2049 S
-2061 CLTPVGMMQFNDVL
+2061 
-2075 QNLKRGKQTKELWQ
+2075 
-2089 RISLEMATFSP
+2089 ATFLYPGEQSLHRA

>member
-46 KQSAGPNSPTVKIKD
+46 KQSGGPNSPTVKIKD

-131 YRIKA
+131 YRMRA
-136 VRDPLQIGFHL
+136 VKDPLQIGFHL
-147 SATVVSQQP
+147 SATVVSPQA

-397 GQTEVAAHA
+397 GQSEVAAHA
-406 CASMCDEMV
+406 CASMCDDMV

-468 AVESCYFDWEAAY
+468 AVESCYFNWEVAY
-481 PLAGITYCST
+481 PLPGITYCSA

-503 VQQQRGAKAGLN
+503 VQQQRGAKAGLA
-515 GGAGGGGGGGGGG
+515 GDTSELGGGGGRSGSSEGGG
-528 GDQESG
+528 GDYK
-534 GRPGGAGCDGG
+534 GRSP
-545 SVDYKPRSGG
+545 
-555 GGGYQQEVAVRP
+555 QQEVAVRP
-567 KETLVGKRKGLSA
+567 KETIVSKRKGLSA
-580 GGGGL
+580 GGGGGVL
-585 MRLGG
+585 VRLGG
-590 GGVSLGM
+590 SVSLSLE
-597 EGEGKG
+597 EGSSKG
-603 MYKPGGSGGGGG
+603 MYKGAGSSSSIGGKAKLSQGGKSSSGGSGGV
-615 GAAGGSSSSS
+615 
-625 SGSKAKMTQ
+625 
-634 GGKASCSGGAGG
+634 GGKHQA
-646 GGGGSGGG
+646 
-654 GGGGSGGG
+654 
-662 GGGGGSGKHPSAKR
+662 AKR

-705 ASNTSSFDF
+705 ASNTFDF
-714 LPPPPEMLPSPSPL
+714 TPPPPEMLPSPSPL
-728 LREPRKYGGNGGG
+728 LREPHKYSGGG
-741 SGGMGLGKERAFD
+741 KGAGNMPKERSFE
-754 GKRVTHAPVAVPPQ
+754 GKCVTLAATLPATESQ
-768 PDAFPKSCD
+768 PAFPLKEN
-777 LPGPSSASAPG
+777 AAVVVEAA
-788 GGGGVASAGS
+788 VALE
-798 ANDKE
+798 KE
-803 VEVEAELEE
+803 VEVEAEMEV
-812 NGVEEED
+812 NGNKE
-819 LVAMDD
+819 AAPAGD
-825 APQPSTSTAASGS
+825 ARLSTSAA
-838 SSLPVVTVTG
+838 VVTVTAAAA
-848 KPPRGARREGGGG
+848 KPPRGGRRETGAGAVALPNQNP
-861 AAGGGAAGGI
+861 AAGA
-871 GEGSGAS
+871 
-878 AAPEGAAAA
+878 
-887 AGGGGGGGGGDP
+887 GGDP
-899 VGEDDYQAYY
+899 VGEDDYRAYY
-909 LSAAEEGGE
+909 LNAASEEGAE
-918 RGAPD
+918 RVSE

-943 RMEVLFACAEALY
+943 QMEVLFACAEALH

-963 ACRLAVELARD
+963 ACRLAVELAGD

-1007 TLSKAAFLL
+1007 TLVKTSFLL
-1016 TVLSERQELHNL
+1016 TVLSERLELHNL
-1028 AFSMGMFSLE
+1028 AFSTGMFSLE

-1065 KIPLGVVEMGLI
+1065 KIPLGLVEMTSI

-1106 VLCTPA
+1106 VLCTPVCTV

-1121 SRNRNTEMP
+1121 SRNRNNEMP
-1130 GDEELGFEAAVAAIG
+1130 GDEELGFEAAVAALG

-1213 AGSQKSPSKHSAAH
+1213 ASSQRSPSKHAAH
-1227 THAHTHTHAHAHTHA
+1227 NAHGHG
-1242 SSSSHS
+1242 
-1248 ASAGASG
+1248 GATG

-1261 GAVPVSS
+1261 PNATAA
-1268 GAGSAQGSGSGS
+1268 AGSSSVQPVAADGAPGQLAGS
-1280 AQGVAGGGCAA
+1280 
-1291 GQQGA
+1291 
-1296 LGGGGVQNV
+1296 GVQNNV
-1305 SAAAAAEAGEAGTT
+1305 TPLEGVGEA
-1319 DSREQDGVPLSSC
+1319 REQADGTQPASC
-1332 EQPSEA
+1332 DQPSEA
-1338 AVFKPEGTVPSR
+1338 VPFKPEGTVPSR

-1399 LRGGWAATSWGR
+1399 LRGGWAAASWGR

-1620 QVGPSL
+1620 Q
-1626 QIWQH
+1626 
-1631 CHRHSEGPPHGT
+1631 
-1643 HKRHHWSRDQ
+1643 
-1653 VREQDN
+1653 DN

-1702 GAQREVPARC
+1702 GAQREGTGRC
-1712 GANGGT
+1712 RANGG
-1718 ARRQQE
+1718 AGRRPPETGHGVTDNSGNME
-1724 SSCNVLEGGGGMD
+1724 SSGV
-1737 PQQMAAVTASV
+1737 ATVTASV
-1748 TAATVVPVISVGS
+1748 TAAAVVPVISVGS
-1761 TIYQSHTLPGSAMAH
+1761 TIYQSHALPGSAMAH
-1776 TQGLHPYTTIQAH
+1776 PHSQGLHPYTTIQAH

-1795 SQYLGHPLQHV
+1795 PQYLGHPLQHV
-1806 SRPAVFPV
+1806 PRPTVFPLSGGAYPQCVCV
-1814 PGATYPQ
+1814 PSQ

-1831 YPFSVAT
+1831 YPFSVTT
-1838 GPPMATAVT
+1838 GPHPPMAATAVT
-1847 FPGVPVPSMTQITV
+1847 FPGIPVPSMTQIAV

-1873 TTVAGGVHSGSAI
+1873 TTVAGAASFSSFYPVGGVHSGATI
-1886 QAIQGASM
+1886 QAIQGSSL
-1894 PGLASQPAPLVS
+1894 PGMSSQPVSLVS
-1906 APFPTEDEHSQPI
+1906 APFPSEDEQHSQPI

-2010 IHAHLRTPAFQ
+2010 IHAHLRTPAFH

>member
-46 KQSAGPNSPTVKIKD
+46 KQSGGPNSPTVKIKD

-131 YRIKA
+131 YRMRA
-136 VRDPLQIGFHL
+136 VKDPLQIGFHL
-147 SATVVSQQP
+147 SATVVSPQA

-397 GQTEVAAHA
+397 GQSEVAAHA
-406 CASMCDEMV
+406 CASMCDDMV

-468 AVESCYFDWEAAY
+468 AVESCYFNWEVAY
-481 PLAGITYCST
+481 PLPGITYCSA

-503 VQQQRGAKAGLN
+503 VQQQRGAKAGLA
-515 GGAGGGGGGGGGG
+515 GDTSELGGGGGRSGSSEGGG
-528 GDQESG
+528 GDYK
-534 GRPGGAGCDGG
+534 GRSP
-545 SVDYKPRSGG
+545 
-555 GGGYQQEVAVRP
+555 QQEVAVRP
-567 KETLVGKRKGLSA
+567 KETIVSKRKGLSA
-580 GGGGL
+580 GGGGGVL
-585 MRLGG
+585 VRLGG
-590 GGVSLGM
+590 SVSLSLE
-597 EGEGKG
+597 EGSSKG
-603 MYKPGGSGGGGG
+603 MYKGAGSSSSIGGKAKLSQGGKSSSGGSGGV
-615 GAAGGSSSSS
+615 
-625 SGSKAKMTQ
+625 
-634 GGKASCSGGAGG
+634 GGKHQA
-646 GGGGSGGG
+646 
-654 GGGGSGGG
+654 
-662 GGGGGSGKHPSAKR
+662 AKR

-705 ASNTSSFDF
+705 ASNTFDF
-714 LPPPPEMLPSPSPL
+714 TPPPPEMLPSPSPL
-728 LREPRKYGGNGGG
+728 LREPHKYSGGG
-741 SGGMGLGKERAFD
+741 KGAGNMPKERSFE
-754 GKRVTHAPVAVPPQ
+754 GKRVTLAATLPATESQ
-768 PDAFPKSCD
+768 PAFPLKEN
-777 LPGPSSASAPG
+777 AAVVVEAA
-788 GGGGVASAGS
+788 VALE
-798 ANDKE
+798 KE
-803 VEVEAELEE
+803 VEVEAEMEV
-812 NGVEEED
+812 NGNKE
-819 LVAMDD
+819 AAPAGD
-825 APQPSTSTAASGS
+825 ARLSTSAA
-838 SSLPVVTVTG
+838 VVTVTAAAA
-848 KPPRGARREGGGG
+848 KPPRGGRRETGAGAVALPNQSP
-861 AAGGGAAGGI
+861 AAGA
-871 GEGSGAS
+871 
-878 AAPEGAAAA
+878 
-887 AGGGGGGGGGDP
+887 GGDP
-899 VGEDDYQAYY
+899 VGEDDYRAYY
-909 LSAAEEGGE
+909 LNAASEEGAE
-918 RGAPD
+918 RVSE

-943 RMEVLFACAEALY
+943 QMEVLFACAEALH

-963 ACRLAVELARD
+963 ACRLAVELAGD

-1007 TLSKAAFLL
+1007 TLVKTSFLL
-1016 TVLSERQELHNL
+1016 TVLSERLELHNL
-1028 AFSMGMFSLE
+1028 AFSTGMFSLE

-1065 KIPLGVVEMGLI
+1065 KIPLGLVEMTSI

-1106 VLCTPA
+1106 VLCTPVCTV

-1121 SRNRNTEMP
+1121 SRNRNNEMP
-1130 GDEELGFEAAVAAIG
+1130 GDEELGFEAAVAALG

-1213 AGSQKSPSKHSAAH
+1213 ASSQRSPSKHAAH
-1227 THAHTHTHAHAHTHA
+1227 NAHGHG
-1242 SSSSHS
+1242 
-1248 ASAGASG
+1248 GATG

-1261 GAVPVSS
+1261 PNATAA
-1268 GAGSAQGSGSGS
+1268 AGSSSVQPVAADGAPGQLAGS
-1280 AQGVAGGGCAA
+1280 
-1291 GQQGA
+1291 
-1296 LGGGGVQNV
+1296 GVQNNV
-1305 SAAAAAEAGEAGTT
+1305 TPLEGVGEA
-1319 DSREQDGVPLSSC
+1319 REQADGTQPASC
-1332 EQPSEA
+1332 DQPSEA
-1338 AVFKPEGTVPSR
+1338 VPFKPEGTVPSR

-1399 LRGGWAATSWGR
+1399 LRGGWAAASWGR

-1620 QVGPSL
+1620 Q
-1626 QIWQH
+1626 
-1631 CHRHSEGPPHGT
+1631 
-1643 HKRHHWSRDQ
+1643 
-1653 VREQDN
+1653 DN

-1702 GAQREVPARC
+1702 GAQREGTGRC
-1712 GANGGT
+1712 RANGG
-1718 ARRQQE
+1718 AGRRPPETGHGVTDNSGNME
-1724 SSCNVLEGGGGMD
+1724 SSGV
-1737 PQQMAAVTASV
+1737 ATVTASV
-1748 TAATVVPVISVGS
+1748 TAAAVVPVISVGS
-1761 TIYQSHTLPGSAMAH
+1761 TIYQSHALPGSAMAH
-1776 TQGLHPYTTIQAH
+1776 PHSQGLHPYTTIQAH

-1795 SQYLGHPLQHV
+1795 PQYLGHPLQHV
-1806 SRPAVFPV
+1806 PRPTVFPLSGGAYPQCVCV
-1814 PGATYPQ
+1814 PSQ

-1831 YPFSVAT
+1831 YPFSVTT
-1838 GPPMATAVT
+1838 GPHPPMAATAVT
-1847 FPGVPVPSMTQITV
+1847 FPGIPVPSMTQIAV

-1873 TTVAGGVHSGSAI
+1873 TTVAVGGVHSGATI
-1886 QAIQGASM
+1886 QAIQGSSL
-1894 PGLASQPAPLVS
+1894 PGMSSQPVSLVS
-1906 APFPTEDEHSQPI
+1906 APFPSEDEQHSQPI

-2010 IHAHLRTPAFQ
+2010 IHAHLRTPAFH

>member
-46 KQSAGPNSPTVKIKD
+46 KQSAGPNSPTVKMKD
-61 GQVIPLVEL
+61 GFVNPLVEL

-99 AYWSFPENEEDIR
+99 AFWSFPENEEDIR

-118 NGSPDEFQRGEQL
+118 NGSADEFQRGDQL
-131 YRIKA
+131 FRVRA
-136 VRDPLQIGFHL
+136 VKDPLQIGFHL
-147 SATVVSQQP
+147 SATVVPPQMLSP
-156 GQSKG
+156 KG

-188 AHVVAL
+188 SHVVAL

-349 KRRDSNAAPLLE
+349 KRRDTNAAPLLE

-371 QIIGWWYSVR
+371 QITGWWYNVR

-397 GQTEVAAHA
+397 GQSEVAAHA

-415 VLWRLAVLDPTMS
+415 VLWRLAVLDPTIS
-428 PQRRLELASQLKQ
+428 PHRRRDLCAQLRQ
-441 WHLKVIEIVK
+441 WQLKVIENVK
-451 RGQHRKSLDK
+451 RGQHKKSLDK

-468 AVESCYFDWEAAY
+468 AVEACYFNWEEAY
-481 PLAGITYCST
+481 PISGITYCST
-491 DKKSASFCWARA
+491 DKKNSFCWVKAF
-503 VQQQRGAKAGLN
+503 QQRTCRLQCSEAVC
-515 GGAGGGGGGGGGG
+515 
-528 GDQESG
+528 EG
-534 GRPGGAGCDGG
+534 GRAQGHESCLLFGD
-545 SVDYKPRSGG
+545 RSRPSS
-555 GGGYQQEVAVRP
+555 QEMSVRP
-567 KETLVGKRKGLSA
+567 KELVGKRKVASEVPQRVLRRLSTE
-580 GGGGL
+580 GG
-585 MRLGG
+585 
-590 GGVSLGM
+590 
-597 EGEGKG
+597 EKA
-603 MYKPGGSGGGGG
+603 MYKSTVNKTKIP
-615 GAAGGSSSSS
+615 A
-625 SGSKAKMTQ
+625 SKCLANKH
-634 GGKASCSGGAGG
+634 
-646 GGGGSGGG
+646 
-654 GGGGSGGG
+654 
-662 GGGGGSGKHPSAKR
+662 SGKR
-676 RTSSEDSSLE
+676 RMSSEDSSLE
-686 PDMAELSLDD
+686 PDMAEMSLDD
-696 GSSLALGAE
+696 SSMALGAE
-705 ASNTSSFDF
+705 ASNTFSFI
-714 LPPPPEMLPSPSPL
+714 ESPL
-728 LREPRKYGGNGGG
+728 SRRYRDNFED
-741 SGGMGLGKERAFD
+741 E
-754 GKRVTHAPVAVPPQ
+754 
-768 PDAFPKSCD
+768 
-777 LPGPSSASAPG
+777 
-788 GGGGVASAGS
+788 GGVYYSEGLESSVINTAIPKPEAD
-798 ANDKE
+798 AL
-803 VEVEAELEE
+803 VE
-812 NGVEEED
+812 
-819 LVAMDD
+819 
-825 APQPSTSTAASGS
+825 SSAASGS
-838 SSLPVVTVTG
+838 
-848 KPPRGARREGGGG
+848 
-861 AAGGGAAGGI
+861 
-871 GEGSGAS
+871 GEGDPIVADDEEGKIQKTDVVVAVDGAI
-878 AAPEGAAAA
+878 
-887 AGGGGGGGGGDP
+887 GGGGGDGK
-899 VGEDDYQAYY
+899 VAEEGKSHEKGEEDDDYQAYY
-909 LSAAEEGGE
+909 LNPQEAAKNEDEKAEEGT
-918 RGAPD
+918 
-923 NNHEEEP
+923 EEEQ
-930 DIFAGI
+930 DIFSGI
-936 KPLEQEG
+936 KPLDQEN

-956 AHGYSNE
+956 AHGYSTE
-963 ACRLAVELARD
+963 ACRLTVELAQD

-983 VEQPQTKGKKSKVST
+983 VEQPPTKGKKNKVST
-998 SRQTQVATN
+998 SKQTWIATN

-1016 TVLSERQELHNL
+1016 TVLSERQEYHNL
-1028 AFSMGMFSLE
+1028 AFCIGMFALE

-1051 KLAYQESEVVALLK
+1051 KLAYQESEIVSLLK
-1065 KIPLGVVEMGLI
+1065 KIPLDSNEMNTI
-1077 RDRAEQLRDGNFCDY
+1077 RGRAKDLRDGTLCDY

-1106 VLCTPA
+1106 VLCTPV

-1121 SRNRNTEMP
+1121 SRNRNNEMP
-1130 GDEELGFEAAVAAIG
+1130 GDEELGFEAAVAALG

-1200 PQTLSSFYSSKPA
+1200 PQTLSSFYSSSKPTA
-1213 AGSQKSPSKHSAAH
+1213 ASQKSPSKHASQSTAAILISENSQK
-1227 THAHTHTHAHAHTHA
+1227 
-1242 SSSSHS
+1242 SSSE
-1248 ASAGASG
+1248 
-1255 GVSKHA
+1255 
-1261 GAVPVSS
+1261 PVE
-1268 GAGSAQGSGSGS
+1268 AQVYK
-1280 AQGVAGGGCAA
+1280 Q
-1291 GQQGA
+1291 
-1296 LGGGGVQNV
+1296 
-1305 SAAAAAEAGEAGTT
+1305 
-1319 DSREQDGVPLSSC
+1319 
-1332 EQPSEA
+1332 
-1338 AVFKPEGTVPSR
+1338 EGKVPSR
-1350 LALGG
+1350 LALGN
-1355 RGAYSGRCWG
+1355 RGGYNGRCWG

-1399 LRGGWAATSWGR
+1399 LRGGWGATPWGR

-1433 SRRAGG
+1433 SRRASG
-1439 GARAKSTDTS
+1439 GARAKTVEVG
-1449 RYKGRRPECHA
+1449 RYKGRRLESHA

-1491 TSIFTQPS
+1491 TSIFTHPS
-1499 ASGGHQGPHR
+1499 SSGGHQGPHR

-1573 ASLADRASRARDP
+1573 ASLADRASRARDS

-1620 QVGPSL
+1620 Q
-1626 QIWQH
+1626 
-1631 CHRHSEGPPHGT
+1631 
-1643 HKRHHWSRDQ
+1643 
-1653 VREQDN
+1653 DN
-1659 VMLEKACMAVEE
+1659 LMLEKACMAVED

-1694 EQTVGGGS
+1694 EQMVGGTP
-1702 GAQREVPARC
+1702 AQREGATGCSTGGARSVPEVVR
-1712 GANGGT
+1712 GLTDNRIIPDT
-1718 ARRQQE
+1718 
-1724 SSCNVLEGGGGMD
+1724 STVTV
-1737 PQQMAAVTASV
+1737 AAAV

-1761 TIYQSHTLPGSAMAH
+1761 TIYQQHTAMAH
-1776 TQGLHPYTTIQAH
+1776 AHSQGLHPYTTLQTHI
-1789 LPTVCT
+1789 PTVCNP
-1795 SQYLGHPLQHV
+1795 QYIGIPRQQIPQ
-1806 SRPAVFPV
+1806 PAVFPV
-1814 PGATYPQ
+1814 PGTLYTQ
-1821 GMHPAFIGAQ
+1821 GVHPAFIGAQ
-1831 YPFSVAT
+1831 YPYTVTTPSIA
-1838 GPPMATAVT
+1838 ATAVS
-1847 FPGVPVPSMTQITV
+1847 FPGAPVPSMTQIAV
-1861 HPYHTETGLPLS
+1861 HPYHTEAGLSLTSNVAIGSVHTG
-1873 TTVAGGVHSGSAI
+1873 TTFPAI
-1886 QAIQGASM
+1886 
-1894 PGLASQPAPLVS
+1894 PGTNLTTLTTQPAQLVTGS
-1906 APFPTEDEHSQPI
+1906 FPAEDEQHSQPV
-1919 SQQGLHYLHSAYRVG
+1919 SPQGLHYLHSAYRVG

-1961 DVKWLLGLA
+1961 DVKWLLSLA
-1970 ARLGVN
+1970 AKLGVN
-1976 YVYQFCVGAAKGVLS
+1976 YVHQFCVGAAKGVLS

-2010 IHAHLRTPAFQ
+2010 IHNHLRTPAFH
-2021 QLVQRCQQAYLQ
+2021 QLVQRCQQSYMQ

-2049 FVNIIRSARGAF
+2049 FVNAIRSARSAF
-2061 CLTPVGMMQFNDVL
+2061 CLTPLGAMQFNDIL

-2089 RISLEMATFSP
+2089 RVSLEMATYSP

>member
-131 YRIKA
+131 YRIRA
-136 VRDPLQIGFHL
+136 VKDPLQIGFHL
-147 SATVVSQQP
+147 SATVVSTQSS
-156 GQSKG
+156 QSKG

-371 QIIGWWYSVR
+371 QIISWWYSVR

-397 GQTEVAAHA
+397 GQSEVAAHA

-428 PQRRLELASQLKQ
+428 PCRRLELAGQLRQ

-468 AVESCYFDWEAAY
+468 AVESCYFNWEVAY
-481 PLAGITYCST
+481 PLDGITYCSA
-491 DKKSASFCWARA
+491 DKKSATFCWSRA
-503 VQQQRGAKAGLN
+503 MLHQRGIKSP
-515 GGAGGGGGGGGGG
+515 AGGGV
-528 GDQESG
+528 DSSESG
-534 GRPGGAGCDGG
+534 ARAEGGPAGEYKGRA
-545 SVDYKPRSGG
+545 SSNST
-555 GGGYQQEVAVRP
+555 QQEVAVRP
-567 KETLVGKRKGLSA
+567 KETILTKRKGLSVSGGGGMLVRLGGSGKGA
-580 GGGGL
+580 TGGGPGGGGGL
-585 MRLGG
+585 
-590 GGVSLGM
+590 
-597 EGEGKG
+597 
-603 MYKPGGSGGGGG
+603 
-615 GAAGGSSSSS
+615 GSS
-625 SGSKAKMTQ
+625 
-634 GGKASCSGGAGG
+634 
-646 GGGGSGGG
+646 
-654 GGGGSGGG
+654 
-662 GGGGGSGKHPSAKR
+662 KHTSAKR

-686 PDMAELSLDD
+686 PDLAELSLDD
-696 GSSLALGAE
+696 GCNLALGAE
-705 ASNTSSFDF
+705 ASNTFEF

-728 LREPRKYGGNGGG
+728 LRDSRKCNSGGTIAAAEPAPPSG
-741 SGGMGLGKERAFD
+741 SG
-754 GKRVTHAPVAVPPQ
+754 AV
-768 PDAFPKSCD
+768 
-777 LPGPSSASAPG
+777 
-788 GGGGVASAGS
+788 
-798 ANDKE
+798 
-803 VEVEAELEE
+803 
-812 NGVEEED
+812 
-819 LVAMDD
+819 
-825 APQPSTSTAASGS
+825 
-838 SSLPVVTVTG
+838 VV
-848 KPPRGARREGGGG
+848 GG
-861 AAGGGAAGGI
+861 AAR
-871 GEGSGAS
+871 
-878 AAPEGAAAA
+878 EGAEAVRAAA
-887 AGGGGGGGGGDP
+887 EGEA

-909 LSAAEEGGE
+909 LSAASEEGVD
-918 RGAPD
+918 RQLAD
-923 NNHEEEP
+923 NHQEEEP

-943 RMEVLFACAEALY
+943 RMEVLFACAEALH

-998 SRQTQVATN
+998 TRQTQVATK

-1016 TVLSERQELHNL
+1016 TVLSERLELHNL
-1028 AFSMGMFSLE
+1028 AFNTGMFSLE

-1065 KIPLGVVEMGLI
+1065 KIPLGLIEMSAI
-1077 RDRAEQLRDGNFCDY
+1077 RERAEQLRDGNFCDY

-1106 VLCTPA
+1106 VLCTPV

-1121 SRNRNTEMP
+1121 SRNRNNEMP
-1130 GDEELGFEAAVAAIG
+1130 GDEELGFEAAVAALG

-1163 REKGDL
+1163 RVKGDL

-1213 AGSQKSPSKHSAAH
+1213 AGSQRSPSKH
-1227 THAHTHTHAHAHTHA
+1227 T
-1242 SSSSHS
+1242 SSSHS
-1248 ASAGASG
+1248 GVGGATG
-1255 GVSKHA
+1255 VVSKH
-1261 GAVPVSS
+1261 
-1268 GAGSAQGSGSGS
+1268 
-1280 AQGVAGGGCAA
+1280 
-1291 GQQGA
+1291 
-1296 LGGGGVQNV
+1296 QNDIA
-1305 SAAAAAEAGEAGTT
+1305 SFKEA
-1319 DSREQDGVPLSSC
+1319 
-1332 EQPSEA
+1332 
-1338 AVFKPEGTVPSR
+1338 TVPSR
-1350 LALGG
+1350 LALGARCG
-1355 RGAYSGRCWG
+1355 YSQRCWG

-1399 LRGGWAATSWGR
+1399 MRSGWAAASWGR

-1439 GARAKSTDTS
+1439 GARAKIMLG
-1449 RYKGRRPECHA
+1449 RRRPECHA

-1620 QVGPSL
+1620 Q
-1626 QIWQH
+1626 
-1631 CHRHSEGPPHGT
+1631 
-1643 HKRHHWSRDQ
+1643 
-1653 VREQDN
+1653 DN

-1694 EQTVGGGS
+1694 EQSVGGGS
-1702 GAQREVPARC
+1702 SQQRETSGRC
-1712 GANGGT
+1712 GANGGSG
-1718 ARRQQE
+1718 RRPPE
-1724 SSCNVLEGGGGMD
+1724 SNCGVLDSGVNMESPGV
-1737 PQQMAAVTASV
+1737 ATVTASV
-1748 TAATVVPVISVGS
+1748 TAAAVVPVISVGS
-1761 TIYQSHTLPGSAMAH
+1761 TIYQSHAMPGQAMAH
-1776 TQGLHPYTTIQAH
+1776 PHTPGLHPYTTIQAH

-1795 SQYLGHPLQHV
+1795 PQFLGHPLQHV
-1806 SRPAVFPV
+1806 PRPTVFPV
-1814 PGATYPQ
+1814 SGAAYPQ

-1838 GPPMATAVT
+1838 GPQPSMAATAVA
-1847 FPGVPVPSMTQITV
+1847 FPGVPVPSMTQIAV
-1861 HPYHTETGLPLS
+1861 HPYHTEAGLPLS
-1873 TTVAGGVHSGSAI
+1873 TTVAVGGVHPGPTI
-1886 QAIQGASM
+1886 QAIQGASL
-1894 PGLASQPAPLVS
+1894 PSLSSQPASLVS
-1906 APFPTEDEHSQPI
+1906 SPFPAEDEQHSQPI

-1991 PFVLQEI
+1991 PFVLQEL

-2033 YIHHRL
+2033 HIHHRL

-2049 FVNIIRSARGAF
+2049 FVNMIRSARGAF

>member
-46 KQSAGPNSPTVKIKD
+46 KQSAGPTSPTVRTKD

-131 YRIKA
+131 HRIRA
-136 VRDPLQIGFHL
+136 VKDPLQIGFHL
-147 SATVVSQQP
+147 SATVVPSQA

-161 AYNVAVMF
+161 TYNVAAMF

-258 TVCGAPD
+258 TLCGAPD

-279 LDESTLSD
+279 LDESTLSE

-335 EGIWNLLSIVREMF
+335 EGIWNLLSIVREML

-371 QIIGWWYSVR
+371 QIISWWYSVR
-381 TSASHSSASG
+381 TSTSHSSASG

-397 GQTEVAAHA
+397 GQTDVAAHA

-415 VLWRLAVLDPTMS
+415 ILWKLAVLDPTMS
-428 PQRRLELASQLKQ
+428 PCRRLELASHLKH

-468 AVESCYFDWEAAY
+468 AVESCYFNWQMAY
-481 PLAGITYCST
+481 PLESITYSSAE
-491 DKKSASFCWARA
+491 KKTATFCWPRGN
-503 VQQQRGAKAGLN
+503 QQQRAVRASAGSIGEPLV
-515 GGAGGGGGGGGGG
+515 
-528 GDQESG
+528 
-534 GRPGGAGCDGG
+534 PGGADC
-545 SVDYKPRSGG
+545 KARESGHF
-555 GGGYQQEVAVRP
+555 QEDVVVRP
-567 KETLVGKRKGLSA
+567 KETTLTKKRPYSVN
-580 GGGGL
+580 GGGTTL
-585 MRLGG
+585 VRLGG
-590 GGVSLGM
+590 GGF
-597 EGEGKG
+597 GKG
-603 MYKPGGSGGGGG
+603 GIFGGC
-615 GAAGGSSSSS
+615 
-625 SGSKAKMTQ
+625 KNINAKQ
-634 GGKASCSGGAGG
+634 
-646 GGGGSGGG
+646 
-654 GGGGSGGG
+654 
-662 GGGGGSGKHPSAKR
+662 

-686 PDMAELSLDD
+686 PDLAELSLDD
-696 GSSLALGAE
+696 GHCLALGAE
-705 ASNTSSFDF
+705 ASNTFEF
-714 LPPPPEMLPSPSPL
+714 NPPAPEVFPSPGPL
-728 LREPRKYGGNGGG
+728 RNNSFSTKPPQ
-741 SGGMGLGKERAFD
+741 GLGEE
-754 GKRVTHAPVAVPPQ
+754 TY
-768 PDAFPKSCD
+768 
-777 LPGPSSASAPG
+777 
-788 GGGGVASAGS
+788 AG
-798 ANDKE
+798 
-803 VEVEAELEE
+803 
-812 NGVEEED
+812 
-819 LVAMDD
+819 
-825 APQPSTSTAASGS
+825 TAAENRAPAVCGIAQQEADG
-838 SSLPVVTVTG
+838 LVVC
-848 KPPRGARREGGGG
+848 
-861 AAGGGAAGGI
+861 
-871 GEGSGAS
+871 
-878 AAPEGAAAA
+878 
-887 AGGGGGGGGGDP
+887 
-899 VGEDDYQAYY
+899 EDDYQVYY
-909 LSAAEEGGE
+909 LSPASEEGAD
-918 RGAPD
+918 RQLVD
-923 NNHEEEP
+923 SHQDEP

-943 RMEVLFACAEALY
+943 RMEVLFACAEALH
-956 AHGYSNE
+956 AHGYNNE
-963 ACRLAVELARD
+963 ACQLAVDLAKE

-983 VEQPQTKGKKSKVST
+983 VEQPQTKAKKNKVST
-998 SRQTQVATN
+998 GHQTQVATN
-1007 TLSKAAFLL
+1007 TLSKAAFLI
-1016 TVLSERQELHNL
+1016 TVLSDRLELHNL
-1028 AFSMGMFSLE
+1028 AFNTGMFSLE

-1051 KLAYQESEVVALLK
+1051 KLAYQESDIVALLK
-1065 KIPLGVVEMGLI
+1065 KLPMGLVEMSVI
-1077 RDRAEQLRDGNFCDY
+1077 RERAQQLRDGNYCGY

-1106 VLCTPA
+1106 VLCAPV
-1112 VSPTGSRPP
+1112 VSPTGSGPP
-1121 SRNRNTEMP
+1121 SRKHSSEML
-1130 GDEELGFEAAVAAIG
+1130 GDEELGFGAAVSALG

-1163 REKGDL
+1163 RVKGDL
-1169 ALALMITYKDDQS
+1169 ALTLMITYKDDQS

-1213 AGSQKSPSKHSAAH
+1213 GGSLRSPSKHGSFPLW
-1227 THAHTHTHAHAHTHA
+1227 
-1242 SSSSHS
+1242 S
-1248 ASAGASG
+1248 GEQRPQFPKISG
-1255 GVSKHA
+1255 GNQSD
-1261 GAVPVSS
+1261 S
-1268 GAGSAQGSGSGS
+1268 
-1280 AQGVAGGGCAA
+1280 
-1291 GQQGA
+1291 
-1296 LGGGGVQNV
+1296 QNE
-1305 SAAAAAEAGEAGTT
+1305 STT
-1319 DSREQDGVPLSSC
+1319 
-1332 EQPSEA
+1332 
-1338 AVFKPEGTVPSR
+1338 FKLDNTVPSR
-1350 LALGG
+1350 LALGARCG
-1355 RGAYSGRCWG
+1355 YSQRCWG

-1433 SRRAGG
+1433 SHRAGV

-1449 RYKGRRPECHA
+1449 RYKGRRPECHV

-1499 ASGGHQGPHR
+1499 VSGAHQGPHR

-1553 SAALNILVECWDG
+1553 SAALNILMECWDG

-1573 ASLADRASRARDP
+1573 ASLADRASRARDL

-1620 QVGPSL
+1620 Q
-1626 QIWQH
+1626 
-1631 CHRHSEGPPHGT
+1631 
-1643 HKRHHWSRDQ
+1643 
-1653 VREQDN
+1653 DN
-1659 VMLEKACMAVEE
+1659 MMLEKACMAVEE

-1694 EQTVGGGS
+1694 EHSIIGNLSQ
-1702 GAQREVPARC
+1702 QRETSGRC
-1712 GANGGT
+1712 GAKGCLSRRTTETSCGVFDGGT
-1718 ARRQQE
+1718 NVE
-1724 SSCNVLEGGGGMD
+1724 STGV
-1737 PQQMAAVTASV
+1737 AVTGSV
-1748 TAATVVPVISVGS
+1748 TAAAVVPVITVGS
-1761 TIYQSHTLPGSAMAH
+1761 NIYQSHGMSGQVMAH
-1776 TQGLHPYTTIQAH
+1776 AHAHGLRPYATIQTH
-1789 LPTVCT
+1789 LPTVCNP
-1795 SQYLGHPLQHV
+1795 QYLGHPLQHTP
-1806 SRPAVFPV
+1806 RPAVFPV
-1814 PGATYPQ
+1814 SAGTYPQ
-1821 GMHPAFIGAQ
+1821 GMHPAFIGSH

-1838 GPPMATAVT
+1838 GPSPSITATAVT
-1847 FPGVPVPSMTQITV
+1847 FPAIPVPSMTQIAY
-1861 HPYHTETGLPLS
+1861 PYHSDTSLPIN
-1873 TTVAGGVHSGSAI
+1873 TTVAVGSIHAGSTL
-1886 QAIQGASM
+1886 QAIQGSSVSSQ
-1894 PGLASQPAPLVS
+1894 PSPLASTSYTV
-1906 APFPTEDEHSQPI
+1906 DEEHHHQPI
-1919 SQQGLHYLHSAYRVG
+1919 SQQGMHYLHSAYRVG

-1949 PNNFSRSPPYTE
+1949 PNNFTRSPPYTE

-1970 ARLGVN
+1970 SRLGVN
-1976 YVYQFCVGAAKGVLS
+1976 FVYQFCVGVAKGVLS

-2010 IHAHLRTPAFQ
+2010 IHAHLRTPAFH
-2021 QLVQRCQQAYLQ
+2021 QLVQRCQQSYLQ

-2049 FVNIIRSARGAF
+2049 FVNIIRSARAAF
-2061 CLTPVGMMQFNDVL
+2061 CLTPVGVMQLNDVL

-2089 RISLEMATFSP
+2089 RISLEMASFSP

>member
-46 KQSAGPNSPTVKIKD
+46 KQSGGPNSPTVKIKD

-131 YRIKA
+131 YRMRA
-136 VRDPLQIGFHL
+136 VKDPLQIGFHL
-147 SATVVSQQP
+147 SATVVSPQA

-397 GQTEVAAHA
+397 GQSEVAAHA
-406 CASMCDEMV
+406 CASMCDDMV

-468 AVESCYFDWEAAY
+468 AVESCYFNWEVAY
-481 PLAGITYCST
+481 PLPGITYCSA

-503 VQQQRGAKAGLN
+503 VQQQRGAKAGLA
-515 GGAGGGGGGGGGG
+515 GDTSELGGGGGRSGSSEGGG
-528 GDQESG
+528 GDYK
-534 GRPGGAGCDGG
+534 GRSP
-545 SVDYKPRSGG
+545 
-555 GGGYQQEVAVRP
+555 QQEVAVRP
-567 KETLVGKRKGLSA
+567 KETIVSKRKGLSA
-580 GGGGL
+580 GGGGGVL
-585 MRLGG
+585 VRLGG
-590 GGVSLGM
+590 SVSLSLE
-597 EGEGKG
+597 EGSSKG
-603 MYKPGGSGGGGG
+603 MYKGAGSSSSIGGKAKLSQGGKSSSGGSGGV
-615 GAAGGSSSSS
+615 
-625 SGSKAKMTQ
+625 
-634 GGKASCSGGAGG
+634 GGKHQA
-646 GGGGSGGG
+646 
-654 GGGGSGGG
+654 
-662 GGGGGSGKHPSAKR
+662 AKR

-705 ASNTSSFDF
+705 ASNTFDF
-714 LPPPPEMLPSPSPL
+714 TPPPPEMLPSPSPL
-728 LREPRKYGGNGGG
+728 LREPHKYSGGG
-741 SGGMGLGKERAFD
+741 KGAGNMPKERSFE
-754 GKRVTHAPVAVPPQ
+754 GKCVTLAATLPATESQ
-768 PDAFPKSCD
+768 PAFPLKEN
-777 LPGPSSASAPG
+777 AAVVVEAA
-788 GGGGVASAGS
+788 VALE
-798 ANDKE
+798 KE
-803 VEVEAELEE
+803 VEVEAEMEV
-812 NGVEEED
+812 NGNKE
-819 LVAMDD
+819 AAPAGD
-825 APQPSTSTAASGS
+825 ARLSTSAA
-838 SSLPVVTVTG
+838 VVTVTAAAA
-848 KPPRGARREGGGG
+848 KPPRGGRRETGAGAVALPNQNP
-861 AAGGGAAGGI
+861 AAGA
-871 GEGSGAS
+871 
-878 AAPEGAAAA
+878 
-887 AGGGGGGGGGDP
+887 GGDP
-899 VGEDDYQAYY
+899 VGEDDYRAYY
-909 LSAAEEGGE
+909 LNAASEEGAE
-918 RGAPD
+918 RVSE

-943 RMEVLFACAEALY
+943 QMEVLFACAEALH

-963 ACRLAVELARD
+963 ACRLAVELAGD

-1007 TLSKAAFLL
+1007 TLVKTSFLL
-1016 TVLSERQELHNL
+1016 TVLSERLELHNL
-1028 AFSMGMFSLE
+1028 AFSTGMFSLE

-1065 KIPLGVVEMGLI
+1065 KIPLGLVEMTSI

-1106 VLCTPA
+1106 VLCTPV

-1121 SRNRNTEMP
+1121 SRNRNNEMP
-1130 GDEELGFEAAVAAIG
+1130 GDEELGFEAAVAALG

-1213 AGSQKSPSKHSAAH
+1213 ASSQRSPSKHAAH
-1227 THAHTHTHAHAHTHA
+1227 NAHGHG
-1242 SSSSHS
+1242 
-1248 ASAGASG
+1248 GATG

-1261 GAVPVSS
+1261 PNATAA
-1268 GAGSAQGSGSGS
+1268 AGSSSVQPVAADGAPGQLAGS
-1280 AQGVAGGGCAA
+1280 
-1291 GQQGA
+1291 
-1296 LGGGGVQNV
+1296 GVQNNV
-1305 SAAAAAEAGEAGTT
+1305 TPLEGVGEA
-1319 DSREQDGVPLSSC
+1319 REQDGTQPASC
-1332 EQPSEA
+1332 DQPSEA
-1338 AVFKPEGTVPSR
+1338 VPFKPEGTVPSR

-1399 LRGGWAATSWGR
+1399 LRGGWAAASWGR

-1620 QVGPSL
+1620 Q
-1626 QIWQH
+1626 
-1631 CHRHSEGPPHGT
+1631 
-1643 HKRHHWSRDQ
+1643 
-1653 VREQDN
+1653 DN

-1702 GAQREVPARC
+1702 GAQREGTGRC
-1712 GANGGT
+1712 RANGG
-1718 ARRQQE
+1718 AGRRPPETGHGVTDNSGNME
-1724 SSCNVLEGGGGMD
+1724 SSGV
-1737 PQQMAAVTASV
+1737 ATVTASV
-1748 TAATVVPVISVGS
+1748 TAAAVVPVISVGS
-1761 TIYQSHTLPGSAMAH
+1761 TIYQSHALPGSAMAH
-1776 TQGLHPYTTIQAH
+1776 PHSQGLHPYTTIQAH

-1795 SQYLGHPLQHV
+1795 PQYLGHPLQHV
-1806 SRPAVFPV
+1806 PRPTVFPLSG
-1814 PGATYPQ
+1814 GAYPQ

-1831 YPFSVAT
+1831 YPFSVTT
-1838 GPPMATAVT
+1838 GPHPPMAATAVT
-1847 FPGVPVPSMTQITV
+1847 FPGIPVPSMTQIAV

-1873 TTVAGGVHSGSAI
+1873 TTVAGAASFSSFYPVGGVHSGATI
-1886 QAIQGASM
+1886 QAIQGSSL
-1894 PGLASQPAPLVS
+1894 PGMSSQPVSLVS
-1906 APFPTEDEHSQPI
+1906 APFPSEDEQHSQPI

-2010 IHAHLRTPAFQ
+2010 IHAHLRTPAFH

>member
-46 KQSAGPNSPTVKIKD
+46 KQSAGPNSPTVKIKAGTEGTRLLRH

-131 YRIKA
+131 YRVRA
-136 VRDPLQIGFHL
+136 VKDPLQIGFHL
-147 SATVVSQQP
+147 SATVVSPQA

-428 PQRRLELASQLKQ
+428 PQRRLELAAQLKL

-468 AVESCYFDWEAAY
+468 AVECCYFNWEVAY
-481 PLAGITYCST
+481 PLPGITYCGA
-491 DKKSASFCWARA
+491 DKKNASFCWVRT
-503 VQQQRGAKAGLN
+503 VQQQREGTSSEQKSRCNSHL
-515 GGAGGGGGGGGGG
+515 
-528 GDQESG
+528 
-534 GRPGGAGCDGG
+534 P
-545 SVDYKPRSGG
+545 
-555 GGGYQQEVAVRP
+555 QQEVAVRP
-567 KETLVGKRKGLSA
+567 KETIVSKRKGVSGVNS
-580 GGGGL
+580 GGVL
-585 MRLGG
+585 VCLGG
-590 GGVSLGM
+590 RVSISLQ
-597 EGEGKG
+597 EGGKG
-603 MYKPGGSGGGGG
+603 MHKASSSSQTAGSKTKLIQSNKGSC
-615 GAAGGSSSSS
+615 GSSS
-625 SGSKAKMTQ
+625 GV
-634 GGKASCSGGAGG
+634 
-646 GGGGSGGG
+646 
-654 GGGGSGGG
+654 
-662 GGGGGSGKHPSAKR
+662 SGKHPSAKR

-705 ASNTSSFDF
+705 ASNTFDF

-728 LREPRKYGGNGGG
+728 LREPLKYSEGDG
-741 SGGMGLGKERAFD
+741 SVVSGVSG
-754 GKRVTHAPVAVPPQ
+754 PQ
-768 PDAFPKSCD
+768 A
-777 LPGPSSASAPG
+777 
-788 GGGGVASAGS
+788 
-798 ANDKE
+798 
-803 VEVEAELEE
+803 AE
-812 NGVEEED
+812 
-819 LVAMDD
+819 
-825 APQPSTSTAASGS
+825 
-838 SSLPVVTVTG
+838 
-848 KPPRGARREGGGG
+848 
-861 AAGGGAAGGI
+861 
-871 GEGSGAS
+871 
-878 AAPEGAAAA
+878 AA
-887 AGGGGGGGGGDP
+887 AGADA
-899 VGEDDYQAYY
+899 VCEDDYQAYY
-909 LSAAEEGGE
+909 LSAASEEGAD
-918 RGAPD
+918 RGVAD
-923 NNHEEEP
+923 SNHEEEP

-943 RMEVLFACAEALY
+943 RMEILFACVEALY

-963 ACRLAVELARD
+963 ACRLAVDLARD

-998 SRQTQVATN
+998 SKQTQVATN
-1007 TLSKAAFLL
+1007 TLSKVAFLL
-1016 TVLSERQELHNL
+1016 TVLSERLELHNL
-1028 AFSMGMFSLE
+1028 AFNTGMFSLE

-1065 KIPLGVVEMGLI
+1065 KIPLGLVEMTSI

-1106 VLCTPA
+1106 VLCTPV

-1121 SRNRNTEMP
+1121 SRNRNNEMP
-1130 GDEELGFEAAVAAIG
+1130 GDEELGFEAAVAALG

-1213 AGSQKSPSKHSAAH
+1213 TSSQKSPSKHA
-1227 THAHTHTHAHAHTHA
+1227 TH
-1242 SSSSHS
+1242 
-1248 ASAGASG
+1248 GASGATG
-1255 GVSKHA
+1255 GVSKHTPA
-1261 GAVPVSS
+1261 ATSS
-1268 GAGSAQGSGSGS
+1268 SSV
-1280 AQGVAGGGCAA
+1280 QGVTGGGAA
-1291 GQQGA
+1291 GQQEGA
-1296 LGGGGVQNV
+1296 Q
-1305 SAAAAAEAGEAGTT
+1305 ST
-1319 DSREQDGVPLSSC
+1319 SC
-1332 EQPSEA
+1332 EQQSEA
-1338 AVFKPEGTVPSR
+1338 APFKPEGTVPSR

-1355 RGAYSGRCWG
+1355 RGAYGTRCWG

-1399 LRGGWAATSWGR
+1399 FRGGWTAASWGR

-1449 RYKGRRPECHA
+1449 RYKGRRPESHA

-1620 QVGPSL
+1620 Q
-1626 QIWQH
+1626 
-1631 CHRHSEGPPHGT
+1631 
-1643 HKRHHWSRDQ
+1643 
-1653 VREQDN
+1653 DN

-1702 GAQREVPARC
+1702 GAQREGSGRC
-1712 GANGGT
+1712 RANGGAGRT
-1718 ARRQQE
+1718 PPE
-1724 SSCNVLEGGGGMD
+1724 GSCGILDNTGAMD
-1737 PQQMAAVTASV
+1737 PSGVAAVTTTV
-1748 TAATVVPVISVGS
+1748 TAAAVVPVISVGS
-1761 TIYQSHTLPGSAMAH
+1761 TIYQSHALPGSAMGHA
-1776 TQGLHPYTTIQAH
+1776 QGLHPYTTIQTH

-1795 SQYLGHPLQHV
+1795 PQYLGHPLQHIP
-1806 SRPAVFPV
+1806 RPAVFPV
-1814 PGATYPQ
+1814 SGAAYPQ

-1838 GPPMATAVT
+1838 GPHPPMAATAVT
-1847 FPGVPVPSMTQITV
+1847 FPGVPMPSMTQIAV
-1861 HPYHTETGLPLS
+1861 HPYHTAEALS
-1873 TTVAGGVHSGSAI
+1873 TTVAAGVHSGSTI
-1886 QAIQGASM
+1886 QAIQGASH
-1894 PGLASQPAPLVS
+1894 PGLSSQPASLVS
-1906 APFPTEDEHSQPI
+1906 APFPVEDEQHSQPI

-1976 YVYQFCVGAAKGVLS
+1976 HVYQFCVGAAKGVLS

-2010 IHAHLRTPAFQ
+2010 IHAHLRTPAFH